1 MHSYSV
7 DSQPYFHHEKGKN
20 MVYQQLTSETKGLVT
35 SFLLHSV
42 VIGFYILFLH
52 TKSLDLM
59 QESKTIVLE
68 MSMLDRTVAT
78 KVVQEIP
85 SPPEVKIEPIKPIE
99 KPKPIV
105 KKEMVVPLLKQ
116 EVVQPQP
123 VQEVFAEP
131 SPTVQSAQLLPEE
144 VAPIT
149 PTLTSVEPYVKTD
162 FEIIRD
168 KVLAK
173 LIYPSVARRMGW
185 NGVVHVALV
194 IDTEGKLVS
203 ASIHQSSGRQLL
215 DDAALDA
222 ANKLKGEHLPKPKSL
237 STVILPIAFKLK

>member
-1 MHSYSV
+1 MNKMYV
-7 DSQPYFHHEKGKN
+7 ATKN
-20 MVYQQLTSETKGLVT
+20 YEQRALGF
-35 SFLLHSV
+35 SFALHVS
-42 VIGFYILFLH
+42 VIGFYMLFLH
-52 TKSLDLM
+52 HKPLEM
-59 QESKTIVLE
+59 MPSKTVVLE
-68 MSMLDRTVAT
+68 ISHIERVAPKPLT
-78 KVVQEIP
+78 PTPPTPQEVQKV
-85 SPPEVKIEPIKPIE
+85 EPIKPQP
-99 KPKPIV
+99 KLKPIV
-105 KKEMVVPLLKQ
+105 KKEVAVPPVLIQEEISDPVVAKV
-116 EVVQPQP
+116 EP
-123 VQEVFAEP
+123 VNIQ
-131 SPTVQSAQLLPEE
+131 E

-149 PTLTSVEPYVKTD
+149 PTSTSVEPYVKTD

-194 IDTEGKLVS
+194 IDTEGRLVS
-203 ASIHQSSGRQLL
+203 ASIHQSSGRELL

>member
-1 MHSYSV
+1 MNKMYV
-7 DSQPYFHHEKGKN
+7 ATKN
-20 MVYQQLTSETKGLVT
+20 YEQRALGF
-35 SFLLHSV
+35 SFALHVS
-42 VIGFYILFLH
+42 VIGFYMLFLYH
-52 TKSLDLM
+52 KPLEM
-59 QESKTIVLE
+59 MPSKAVVLE
-68 MSMLDRTVAT
+68 ISHIERVAPKPLT
-78 KVVQEIP
+78 PTPPTPQEVQKV
-85 SPPEVKIEPIKPIE
+85 EPIKPQP
-99 KPKPIV
+99 KLKPIV
-105 KKEMVVPLLKQ
+105 KKEVAVPPVLIQEEISDSVVAKV
-116 EVVQPQP
+116 EP
-123 VQEVFAEP
+123 VNIQ
-131 SPTVQSAQLLPEE
+131 E

-149 PTLTSVEPYVKTD
+149 PTSTSVEPYVKTD

-168 KVLAK
+168 KVLAR
-173 LIYPSVARRMGW
+173 LVYPSVARRMGW